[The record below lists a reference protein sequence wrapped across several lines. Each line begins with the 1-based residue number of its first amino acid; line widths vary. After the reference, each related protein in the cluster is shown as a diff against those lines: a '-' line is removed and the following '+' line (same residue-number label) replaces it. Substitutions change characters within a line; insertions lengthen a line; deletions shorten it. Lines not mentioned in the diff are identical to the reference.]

1 MKIIKKLHIVGIRA
15 QAVYEKTVGLSALK
29 NSATTQNKN
38 IQQKNI
44 NTKDIK
50 VAEKNMVK
58 L

>member
-50 VAEKNMVK
+50 VAEKIW
-58 L
+58 